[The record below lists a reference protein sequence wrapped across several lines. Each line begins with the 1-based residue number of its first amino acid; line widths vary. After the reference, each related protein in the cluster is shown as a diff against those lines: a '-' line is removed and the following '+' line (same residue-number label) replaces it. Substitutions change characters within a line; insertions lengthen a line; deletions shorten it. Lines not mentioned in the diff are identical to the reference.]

1 MEELRDLARGIHPPI
16 LADRGLGAAVA
27 ALAARSPVRV
37 DVSVEGER
45 PSPAV
50 ESAAYFVAAE
60 ALANAGKH
68 AEADPG
74 RRPHRA
80 QPAASSSRSPT
91 TAAAAPTRR
100 APACW
105 ACGGGSR
112 HWMEHFRS

>member
-68 AEADPG
+68 AGATRVDV
-74 RRPHRA
+74 RIA
-80 QPAASSSRSPT
+80 QPGLLVVEVT
-91 TAAAAPTRR
+91 DDAAAAPTRR
-100 APACW
+100 AQACR
-105 ACGGGSR
+105 ACSGGSR